1 MHGLLILKLGNIRP
15 ILIYLRNIFTLVTWK
30 TYKFTA
36 KEQTEEFMNQI
47 LATQKKWGFINM
59 TKLKIKMTLNLK
71 IKFITIMAY
80 QDM

>member
-1 MHGLLILKLGNIRP
+1 M
-15 ILIYLRNIFTLVTWK
+15 TWK
-30 TYKFTA
+30 TYNFTA